1 LIAHISDLHAKDDG
15 VNQARFMPLR
25 NAISSE
31 SKAVAKVILCISGDI
46 SQSGISQEFNA
57 IKDSIQDIRATVE
70 NQGKHFDCIVT
81 PGNHDKNFQTSGK
94 NEAYSDYNKFRNCVS
109 DQDKI
114 LHLSDEYCFHL
125 HRMGAVSLC
134 FISINTSY
142 SMKDKTDV
150 EVTFPDISGFS
161 SKLSHNS
168 IVISM
173 FHHPELW
180 LEKRS
185 ENQKTQL
192 ELEKYS
198 NFIFVGHKHKFEG
211 YGLQYYQ
218 GSPHKTDV
226 LTAQAFNDK
235 ISQKYGFHT
244 IIVDVEEMTYSIKKY
259 ELEND
264 ECSADDIVIS
274 RLTPF
279 YKHYLSSGFVEELD
293 KPSINIM
300 HRRKKDV
307 KCSELFVAP
316 SLKKMCKNSYVM
328 VDYDEITKKSANN
341 CVIYGGNQAGKTS
354 LLRKYFLMLF
364 YQASYPIMLSGKQ
377 VKTSNTIGTK
387 IKAAIND
394 QYVKFN
400 WSAFLTVVNKEDRVI
415 IIDDFDRI
423 EFDDFNQKK
432 ECIDSLLNDFGRVII
447 SVNVLVY
454 SDYLLDD
461 FTQYHIQQLSN
472 VSTLELIKK
481 WVYLGRD
488 SEDVKSRE
496 VGNIVEDL
504 NTKMEAMFVNRIV
517 DRHPFFVI
525 SSLMILDNLVPHDQ
539 LTQYSDYFHYMISIA
554 LEKAMD
560 EKTQIERTPTR
571 IAQYIDFL
579 KPLSFAMFSR
589 NQHHLTINEF
599 NGFVNERRKEY
610 VLPESDHMLMLDV
623 FVKSGV
629 LMVHESKIR
638 FTLDYNY
645 HLSLGKYLAENA
657 GDQEVE
663 NIIDDLIKN
672 IHLVDYSSILL
683 FLSHHATTP
692 FDRTLWLKLN
702 HALSTYLENIEQE
715 TLTPGRLSQLT
726 DIDTLLPM
734 ELEEMCRKPIE
745 QQQKEKDERMALIER
760 ITSSSDDSTSIDDYD
775 EGLLRVIHL
784 TQVVSHTIRHR
795 YSRTRRVDL
804 QRLIIETVNANLRLL
819 HQFVEVSDDVTN
831 PIRHHLLILLKHNI
845 SKNLDCYPIMEKANE
860 IVSVIFFFCVKVLSI
875 YPPIMLCSGDLLEP
889 FLTAIPDSSP
899 VYQLMKV
906 AVILRYSK
914 EVKSDE
920 VDYIKKTI
928 ESNNTNYWVIRLIKE
943 EYAHYIQNR
952 GYKKIPM
959 IEQAFTKESGRSKK
973 SQVEDMRK
981 RGLIVK
987 RQ

>member
-1 LIAHISDLHAKDDG
+1 
-15 VNQARFMPLR
+15 MT
-25 NAISSE
+25 ISSALH
-31 SKAVAKVILCISGDI
+31 SSFSNSYFLIL
-46 SQSGISQEFNA
+46 
-57 IKDSIQDIRATVE
+57 
-70 NQGKHFDCIVT
+70 
-81 PGNHDKNFQTSGK
+81 
-94 NEAYSDYNKFRNCVS
+94 Y
-109 DQDKI
+109 
-114 LHLSDEYCFHL
+114 
-125 HRMGAVSLC
+125 
-134 FISINTSY
+134 
-142 SMKDKTDV
+142 
-150 EVTFPDISGFS
+150 
-161 SKLSHNS
+161 
-168 IVISM
+168 
-173 FHHPELW
+173 
-180 LEKRS
+180 
-185 ENQKTQL
+185 
-192 ELEKYS
+192 
-198 NFIFVGHKHKFEG
+198 
-211 YGLQYYQ
+211 
-218 GSPHKTDV
+218 
-226 LTAQAFNDK
+226 
-235 ISQKYGFHT
+235 
-244 IIVDVEEMTYSIKKY
+244 
-259 ELEND
+259 
-264 ECSADDIVIS
+264 VIS

-629 LMVHESKIR
+629 LMVHES
-638 FTLDYNY
+638 
-645 HLSLGKYLAENA
+645 
-657 GDQEVE
+657 
-663 NIIDDLIKN
+663 II
-672 IHLVDYSSILL
+672 
-683 FLSHHATTP
+683 
-692 FDRTLWLKLN
+692 
-702 HALSTYLENIEQE
+702 
-715 TLTPGRLSQLT
+715 G
-726 DIDTLLPM
+726 
-734 ELEEMCRKPIE
+734 
-745 QQQKEKDERMALIER
+745 
-760 ITSSSDDSTSIDDYD
+760 
-775 EGLLRVIHL
+775 
-784 TQVVSHTIRHR
+784 
-795 YSRTRRVDL
+795 
-804 QRLIIETVNANLRLL
+804 
-819 HQFVEVSDDVTN
+819 
-831 PIRHHLLILLKHNI
+831 
-845 SKNLDCYPIMEKANE
+845 
-860 IVSVIFFFCVKVLSI
+860 
-875 YPPIMLCSGDLLEP
+875 
-889 FLTAIPDSSP
+889 
-899 VYQLMKV
+899 
-906 AVILRYSK
+906 
-914 EVKSDE
+914 
-920 VDYIKKTI
+920 
-928 ESNNTNYWVIRLIKE
+928 
-943 EYAHYIQNR
+943 
-952 GYKKIPM
+952 
-959 IEQAFTKESGRSKK
+959 
-973 SQVEDMRK
+973 
-981 RGLIVK
+981 
-987 RQ
+987 